1 MQNKIKTVIKQ
12 IFNEQGLDKIKQTE
26 NKIAQLFGRVFLKKE
41 IQNIYTR
48 KKTIIIKTN
57 SIEAKTEIN
66 LRITQ
71 LNTKFKVKIV

>member
-1 MQNKIKTVIKQ
+1 MQTKIKTVIKQ
-12 IFNEQGLDKIKQTE
+12 IFNDQGLDKIKQTE
-26 NKIAQLFGRVFLKKE
+26 NKIIQLFGRVFLKKE
-41 IQNIYTR
+41 IQNIYAN
-48 KKTIIIKTN
+48 KKTIIIKTS

>member
-1 MQNKIKTVIKQ
+1 MQTNIKTLIKQ

-26 NKIAQLFGRVFLKKE
+26 KIIENLFGKRFLKKE
-41 IQNIYTR
+41 IQNIYIN

-66 LRITQ
+66 LRKTQ
-71 LNTKFKVKIV
+71 IKTEFKVEIK